1 MVITISAWKTVIQ
14 MVRPFDELMNAY
26 IGDVLVKEALGT
38 LLVIANDVLVTLGL
52 KLLLE
57 WRIGHSRK
65 QPT

>member
-1 MVITISAWKTVIQ
+1 

-52 KLLLE
+52 KPGAETKLNGCERLRLVQ
-57 WRIGHSRK
+57 W
-65 QPT
+65 